1 MDRWILSKLNT
12 LVKLVDEHLAVYE
25 ITESSRAIAEF
36 SDILSNWYVRRGRD
50 RYWGPEMTEDKKAA
64 YTTLYTVLVTL
75 AKVIAPYTPFMAEM
89 IYQNLVVPFF
99 QNDPI
104 SVHLC
109 SFPASDA
116 SRIDPALERGM
127 DGVLDIVVAGRA
139 ARNAGAVKN
148 RQPLSELYV
157 VTERELDLSDE
168 LKNIVCE
175 ELNVKAFREG
185 NDAAEFVHYVLK
197 PQLKTLGKK
206 YGKTVNAI
214 RNYLAECDT
223 KAVVDAVAEGGVF
236 ETELDGQKVFLSEED
251 LLISTESK
259 AGFVSAENAG
269 ITVALNTALTEELI
283 AEGIERELVSKIQ
296 TMRKEAGFE
305 VTDRI
310 AVGYVCEGKAKEVL
324 SSGAFAADVL
334 AVSVTEGIEEGSYVK
349 EWDINGEKATLAVIR
364 R

>member
-1 MDRWILSKLNT
+1 M
-12 LVKLVDEHLAVYE
+12 
-25 ITESSRAIAEF
+25 
-36 SDILSNWYVRRGRD
+36 
-50 RYWGPEMTEDKKAA
+50 
-64 YTTLYTVLVTL
+64 
-75 AKVIAPYTPFMAEM
+75 
-89 IYQNLVVPFF
+89 
-99 QNDPI
+99 
-104 SVHLC
+104 
-109 SFPASDA
+109 
-116 SRIDPALERGM
+116 
-127 DGVLDIVVAGRA
+127 
-139 ARNAGAVKN
+139 
-148 RQPLSELYV
+148 
-157 VTERELDLSDE
+157 
-168 LKNIVCE
+168 
-175 ELNVKAFREG
+175 
-185 NDAAEFVHYVLK
+185 HYVLK

-296 TMRKEAGFE
+296 TMRKEAGFDL
-305 VTDRI
+305 TDRI